1 MFSCRVS
8 RRRRHAGDTYIHT
21 IYRRSIVSYALL
33 FTAHTHTLCTVVAN
47 NGTPR
52 VNDVCSFNVFSP
64 RVIIHTR
71 SHTLAHADVSRIYAI
86 DLYCTY
92 TYYNRP
98 WTRYTPSYPYRAY
111 AQRTIDA
118 IVHARLANNINRIC
132 MGARKSKH
140 AHDVSQRLRE
150 IRSMTRARACP
161 SPSPAAAHRLP
172 PAPPASVDYV
182 ITILLL

>member
-1 MFSCRVS
+1 M
-8 RRRRHAGDTYIHT
+8 
-21 IYRRSIVSYALL
+21 SYALL

-150 IRSMTRARACP
+150 IRSMTRARARVP
-161 SPSPAAAHRLP
+161 FPVTGRGASSSSRSSPAP
-172 PAPPASVDYV
+172 SAPPASVDYV